1 MPILYKAAL
10 DDLLLKISVVLGLQ
24 YEQIDE
30 AINEEAAEYVA
41 ALLGLFCMSNSFKPS
56 KKTLPRTSSPA
67 L

>member
-30 AINEEAAEYVA
+30 AINEEAAKYVA
-41 ALLGLFCMSNSFKPS
+41 AHLGLSV
-56 KKTLPRTSSPA
+56 
-67 L
+67 